1 MARYKRELTN
11 LANIKTF
18 RKIDMPKH
26 LIKADLLPLIQVFK
40 YKTDSDN
47 YITKYKSR
55 LIIKKDLQYIK
66 EKIYA
71 AIIAI

>member
-1 MARYKRELTN
+1 MTKYKRKFID

-18 RKIDMPKH
+18 KEIDMPEYF
-26 LIKADLLPLIQVFK
+26 IKADLLPLIQVFK

-47 YITKYKSR
+47 YITKYKSK
-55 LIIKKDLQYIK
+55 LIIKEDLQYIK

-71 AIIAI
+71 AIMTI